1 MSGFFAYPEA
11 ITWLYATLT
20 TPPIAGVIG
29 VYEQSAPIG
38 ATTSDDT
45 WIEYEPFA
53 PGGDVAEVSEQR
65 IWTEFAFLVRAVK
78 RGRSTMDLKAIAME
92 MDTRLHRADGTT
104 TDGQVI
110 SCVRS
115 DERPDSWL
123 EQGNEYRGLG
133 GLYHLIVQPA

>member
-1 MSGFFAYPEA
+1 
-11 ITWLYATLT
+11 
-20 TPPIAGVIG
+20 
-29 VYEQSAPIG
+29 
-38 ATTSDDT
+38 
-45 WIEYEPFA
+45 
-53 PGGDVAEVSEQR
+53 
-65 IWTEFAFLVRAVK
+65 
-78 RGRSTMDLKAIAME
+78 MDLKDIAME
-92 MDTRLHRADGTT
+92 MDTRLHRANGTT